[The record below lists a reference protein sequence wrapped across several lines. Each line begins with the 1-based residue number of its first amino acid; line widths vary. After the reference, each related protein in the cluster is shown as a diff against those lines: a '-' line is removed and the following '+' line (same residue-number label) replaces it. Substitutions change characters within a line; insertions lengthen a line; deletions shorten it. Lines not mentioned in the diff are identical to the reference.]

1 MMQTDNIYHMNDEVK
16 KLVMRFCCEVDCKYM
31 HGTH

>member
-16 KLVMRFCCEVDCKYM
+16 KLVMRFCCEVDYM